1 MKLIIQAAFRKGV
14 ELVIGTAL
22 TGGVSVLGME
32 YLNNKQQ
39 QQLITEYRKS
49 DQEFFDEI
57 EKLKKQL
64 SDLKKEV
71 KKI

>member
-1 MKLIIQAAFRKGV
+1 MKLIIQSALRKGV

-22 TGGVSVLGME
+22 TGGVSVLGMD

-64 SDLKKEV
+64 SDLRKEV
-71 KKI
+71 KKV

>member
-1 MKLIIQAAFRKGV
+1 MKLIIQSALRKGV

-22 TGGVSVLGME
+22 TGGVSVLGMD

-71 KKI
+71 KKV

>member
-1 MKLIIQAAFRKGV
+1 MKLIIQSALRKGV

-49 DQEFFDEI
+49 DQEFFEEI

-71 KKI
+71 KKV

>member
-1 MKLIIQAAFRKGV
+1 MKLIIQAALRKGV

-57 EKLKKQL
+57 ERLKKQL

-71 KKI
+71 KKL